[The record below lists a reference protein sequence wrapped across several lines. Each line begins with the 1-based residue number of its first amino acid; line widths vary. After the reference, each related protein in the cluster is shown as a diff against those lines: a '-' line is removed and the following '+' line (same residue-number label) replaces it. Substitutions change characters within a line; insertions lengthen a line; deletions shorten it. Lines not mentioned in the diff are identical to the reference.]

1 MRRYIV
7 RRLLILIPVMLG
19 VSFIT
24 FMMMELAPGDPAEI
38 ILLKKEIEVTP
49 EALAVARRQLGLD
62 GPVLHRFATWL
73 GRAAR
78 GDLGFSYTSGE
89 PVAGEIFSRLPATLE
104 LAAGGLVVMFLLALP
119 LGTLAALFPRTI
131 IDHLS
136 RFTALLGAS
145 LPSFYVGLLL
155 ICYVAVPSDYLQ
167 VMGRGG
173 LPHLLLPSLTL
184 GFGLAAIYARLLRAS
199 MLEVL
204 QLEFIRAARARGLR
218 EAAVI
223 GRHALRNA
231 LIPLVTV
238 FGMTVGG
245 LLGGTAVV
253 EQVFAWPGV
262 GRLAIQAIF
271 NRDIPVIQAYAL
283 LMALIYVTANLAV
296 DLSYRFLDPRIKL
309 DRQGVG

>member
-1 MRRYIV
+1 MRRYV
-7 RRLLILIPVMLG
+7 ARRLLLLIPVMLG

>member
-1 MRRYIV
+1 MGGYIV
-7 RRLLILIPVMLG
+7 RRILILIPVMLG
-19 VSFIT
+19 LSLIT
-24 FMMMELAPGDPAEI
+24 FLMVELAPGDPAEI
-38 ILLKKEIEVTP
+38 ILMKNEIEVTP
-49 EALAVARRQLGLD
+49 EALAAVRHQLGLD
-62 GPVLHRFATWL
+62 GPVLQRFVTWL
-73 GRAAR
+73 GRTAR
-78 GDLGFSYTSGE
+78 GDLGISYTSGE

-104 LAAGGLVVMFLLALP
+104 LAAGGLVVMLLLALP

-131 IDHLS
+131 VDHLS

-155 ICYVAVPSDYLQ
+155 ICYVAVPSPYLQ

-173 LPHLLLPSLTL
+173 LSRLLLPSLTL
-184 GFGLAAIYARLLRAS
+184 GFALAAVYARLLRS
-199 MLEVL
+199 SLLEVL
-204 QLEFIRAARARGLR
+204 QLEFVRAARARGLR

-231 LIPLVTV
+231 LIPLITV

-283 LMALIYVTANLAV
+283 LMALIYVTVNLAV
-296 DLSYRFLDPRIKL
+296 DLSYYFLDPRIKFG
-309 DRQGVG
+309 RQGVS

>member
-1 MRRYIV
+1 MRRYV
-7 RRLLILIPVMLG
+7 ARRLLLLIPVMLG

-49 EALAVARRQLGLD
+49 EALAVARRQLGID
-62 GPVLHRFATWL
+62 GPVLHRFAAWL

-78 GDLGFSYTSGE
+78 GDLGISYTSGE

-184 GFGLAAIYARLLRAS
+184 GFGLAAVYARLLRAS
-199 MLEVL
+199 LLEVL

>member
-1 MRRYIV
+1 MKRYMLK
-7 RRLLILIPVMLG
+7 RLLILIPVMLG

-38 ILLKKEIEVTP
+38 ILMKREIEVTP
-49 EALAVARRQLGLD
+49 KALAAARRQLGLE
-62 GPVLHRFATWL
+62 GPVLTRFVIWL
-73 GRAAR
+73 GRVLR
-78 GDLGFSYTSGE
+78 GDLGVSFTTGE
-89 PVAGEIFSRLPATLE
+89 PVAGEIFSRMPATLE
-104 LAAGGLVVMFLLALP
+104 LAAGGLVAMFLLALP

-131 IDHLS
+131 VDHLS
-136 RFTALLGAS
+136 RLAALLGAS

-155 ICYVAVPSDYLQ
+155 ICYVAVPSEYLQ

-173 LPHLLLPSLTL
+173 LSNLLLPSLTL
-184 GFGLAAIYARLLRAS
+184 GFGLAAVYARLLRAS
-199 MLEVL
+199 LLEVL

-223 GRHALRNA
+223 GKHALRNA

-238 FGMTVGG
+238 FGITVGG

-262 GRLAIQAIF
+262 GRLAILAIF

-283 LMALIYVTANLAV
+283 LMALIFVTVNLAV
-296 DLSYRFLDPRIKL
+296 DLSYRFLDPRIRL
-309 DRQGVG
+309 GREGAG